1 MKYHGLSN
9 HAIFPYSP
17 YISMQLCVETWNW
30 CCRHWQKQL
39 QERSRTLRFQAET
52 CVKSGVKLSIE
63 RKIRDVSPF
72 STPAVLMF
80 LNHFFTADFPPS
92 GSARGPSPLDRP
104 QVPEPGACPWGPAIR
119 WGTKLVGCRCVFETK
134 KNVCVECMGCEEGH
148 VFMCFFKGFSSQW
161 DVGLSCQFGDR
172 FGAFMELHLCRR
184 WDRPPGREKSRDS
197 FSAIETWTMSL
208 LDNFV
213 DIFQLSNFFSIN
225 LCFFGVHLF
234 SHQSFHWYSW
244 NFQFNWF
251 SFLWKPVWSTHTDW
265 SLICQE
271 GGERR
276 GGRRG
281 SSVFPISWGH
291 QSKLRLIAWFDV
303 PSAWVEWTFGLE
315 WLKREKLWSC
325 DYVYHSFNLGIQNIE
340 VQQVSCD
347 SCWTSTLN
355 PSRCSTTGTSQ
366 MGNGQGP
373 RKHFAVPVCSNIM
386 EYIDIHYID
395 HEAKHRSFRANLFL
409 GLPSGYLT

>member
-1 MKYHGLSN
+1 
-9 HAIFPYSP
+9 
-17 YISMQLCVETWNW
+17 
-30 CCRHWQKQL
+30 
-39 QERSRTLRFQAET
+39 
-52 CVKSGVKLSIE
+52 
-63 RKIRDVSPF
+63 
-72 STPAVLMF
+72 
-80 LNHFFTADFPPS
+80 
-92 GSARGPSPLDRP
+92 
-104 QVPEPGACPWGPAIR
+104 
-119 WGTKLVGCRCVFETK
+119 
-134 KNVCVECMGCEEGH
+134 
-148 VFMCFFKGFSSQW
+148 
-161 DVGLSCQFGDR
+161 
-172 FGAFMELHLCRR
+172 
-184 WDRPPGREKSRDS
+184 
-197 FSAIETWTMSL
+197 
-208 LDNFV
+208 
-213 DIFQLSNFFSIN
+213 LSNFFSIN
-225 LCFFGVHLF
+225 LCFFGVQLF

-347 SCWTSTLN
+347 SCWTLLWTLHAAAQQAL
-355 PSRCSTTGTSQ
+355 PRWA
-366 MGNGQGP
+366 MGKG
-373 RKHFAVPVCSNIM
+373 HANILPF
-386 EYIDIHYID
+386 
-395 HEAKHRSFRANLFL
+395 RSVA
-409 GLPSGYLT
+409 T